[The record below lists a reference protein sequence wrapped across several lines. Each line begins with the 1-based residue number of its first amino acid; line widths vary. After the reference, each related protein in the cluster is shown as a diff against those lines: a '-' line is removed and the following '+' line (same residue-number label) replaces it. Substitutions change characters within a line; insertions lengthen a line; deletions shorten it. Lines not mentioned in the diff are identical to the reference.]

1 MDVLWFPI
9 DFLWFSLQLQPIYW
23 FILRQKLAETLAWGP
38 RPSATTLRCLS
49 TNGFQATMVRG
60 NLQETM
66 FFDVFW
72 ICLAPSKCSEHK
84 NLGAKRS
91 KSSEIGSSR
100 IQVTETAQS
109 HLDAENG
116 SLANWPGMYL
126 QRWICANL
134 TNQQELARCVILY
147 SFSLR
152 LHKTNLGMLRGKSL
166 KQLDILSYHLF
177 EYVILYS
184 HVFPGFIAGSTYQ
197 FLTLWPEH
205 QKIYSACPAPR
216 FRSMLWLLSGLLHCS
231 TCIFMIMV
239 FRCFQYLFYTFH
251 YFPHLSLCDWGSSWV
266 IRCHPYSTHKTN
278 ATLLRKF
285 RRVPIAVHS
294 LLSGLAH
301 ATYEE
306 HTNQ

>member
-1 MDVLWFPI
+1 MDFLWFPI
-9 DFLWFSLQLQPIYW
+9 DFLWFSLQLQPICW

-49 TNGFQATMVRG
+49 TNGFQATMARG
-60 NLQETM
+60 NLQETS
-66 FFDVFW
+66 VFW
-72 ICLAPSKCSEHK
+72 ICLAPSTCSEHK

-100 IQVTETAQS
+100 IQVTQTAQS
-109 HLDAENG
+109 HLDAEYAQN
-116 SLANWPGMYL
+116 SQTNKSWLVAWYNWDVFLFPAPSQNKSRNAQRQIAETTWYTFISSIWVCHIVFSCIPWFHCRVYVSVSHPLAWASKNL
-126 QRWICANL
+126 QRLSSTETSFHAVTLVRL
-134 TNQQELARCVILY
+134 TA
-147 SFSLR
+147 
-152 LHKTNLGMLRGKSL
+152 
-166 KQLDILSYHLF
+166 
-177 EYVILYS
+177 
-184 HVFPGFIAGSTYQ
+184 
-197 FLTLWPEH
+197 
-205 QKIYSACPAPR
+205 
-216 FRSMLWLLSGLLHCS
+216 LLHVHLHDHGFQMFSVSCS
-231 TCIFMIMV
+231 I
-239 FRCFQYLFYTFH
+239 LFISFH

-301 ATYEE
+301 AMYEE